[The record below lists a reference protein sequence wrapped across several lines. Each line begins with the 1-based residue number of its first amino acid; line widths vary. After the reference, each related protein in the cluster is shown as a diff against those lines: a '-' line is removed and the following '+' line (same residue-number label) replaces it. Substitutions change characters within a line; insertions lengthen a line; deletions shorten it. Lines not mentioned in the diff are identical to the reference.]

1 MVKIRERKRKKPQ
14 LVTYLVI
21 AVLAFLFVYPFWQ
34 TLVLSL
40 SDAVY
45 ANSPGFKFWTKN
57 LTLDA
62 YKQVFASNT
71 IYIGYLNTV
80 IRTAAGTAITLA
92 ITFCAAFAMSHREL
106 PGWSFFN
113 FIIVFTMFF
122 GGGLIPAYLN
132 LKSLGLLNTRWA
144 LILPGAAGA
153 WNLII
158 MRNFLKSIS
167 KELEEAAKIDGAGP
181 IQVMLRIFLPNSKA
195 VMAVIGLWSVVGH
208 WNAWYDSMVYAN
220 KNNLLVLQTVVRRL
234 IDTGNELVAAG
245 ESVTMADTTPVTIR
259 AATVMAAT
267 LPILAGYP
275 FIQKYLVKGTMVG
288 AVKG

>member
-1 MVKIRERKRKKPQ
+1 MVKTNGRKGKKPQ
-14 LVTYLVI
+14 LLTYLVM
-21 AVLAFLFVYPFWQ
+21 AVLAFIFVYPFWQ

-45 ANSPGFKFWTKN
+45 ANSPGFKFWPQN

-71 IYIGYLNTV
+71 IYIGYLNTI

-92 ITFCAAFAMSHREL
+92 ITYCAAFAMTHREL

-113 FIIVFTMFF
+113 FMIVFTMFF
-122 GGGLIPAYLN
+122 GGGLIPSYLN
-132 LKSLGLLNTRWA
+132 MKSLGLLNTRWA
-144 LILPGAAGA
+144 LILPTAAGA

-158 MRNFLKSIS
+158 MRNFLRGIS
-167 KELEEAAKIDGAGP
+167 KELEEAAHIDGAGP
-181 IQVMLRIFLPNSKA
+181 LQVMLHIFLPNSKA
-195 VMAVIGLWSVVGH
+195 VIAVIGLWSVVGH

-220 KNNLLVLQTVVRRL
+220 KSNLLVLQTVVRRL
-234 IDTGNELVAAG
+234 IDTGNELTAAG
-245 ESVTMADTTPVTIR
+245 ESATMADTTPVTIR